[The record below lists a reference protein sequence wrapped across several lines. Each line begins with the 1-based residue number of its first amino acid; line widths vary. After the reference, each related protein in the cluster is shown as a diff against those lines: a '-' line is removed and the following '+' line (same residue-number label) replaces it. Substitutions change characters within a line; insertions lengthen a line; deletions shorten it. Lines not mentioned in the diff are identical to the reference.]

1 MSEARFGPYGI
12 FLFMALLAGV
22 ATAYQPGLNA
32 KFAAHTPSR
41 LYGALLNFLVGALA
55 MGVVTLLARVPA
67 PTSAGVSAAPWWS
80 YLGGTL
86 GAFFVT
92 TAVMLVPKMGNASYL
107 AAMIAGQLV
116 ASVVIDHFGH
126 MGLDPHPFTW
136 GKALG
141 IVLMLTGVLCIKFL

>member
-1 MSEARFGPYGI
+1 MSEARFGPYG
-12 FLFMALLAGV
+12 LYLLMALLAGV

-32 KFAAHTPSR
+32 RFASHTPSR
-41 LYGALLNFLVGALA
+41 LYGALLNFVVGAFA
-55 MGVVTLLARVPA
+55 MGLITLLARAPA
-67 PTSAGVSAAPWWS
+67 PTSASLSAAPWWS

-107 AAMIAGQLV
+107 AAMIAGQLM

-126 MGLDPHPFTW
+126 MGLDQHPFTW
-136 GKALG
+136 GKAVG
-141 IVLMLTGVLCIKFL
+141 IALMLAGVLCIKFL

>member
-1 MSEARFGPYGI
+1 MSEARFGPYG
-12 FLFMALLAGV
+12 LYLLMALLAGV

-32 KFAAHTPSR
+32 RFASHTPSR
-41 LYGALLNFLVGALA
+41 LYGALLNFVVGALA
-55 MGVVTLLARVPA
+55 MSLITLLARAPA
-67 PTSAGVSAAPWWS
+67 PTSAGLSAAPWWS

-107 AAMIAGQLV
+107 AAMIAGQLM

-126 MGLDPHPFTW
+126 MGLDQHPFTW
-136 GKALG
+136 GKAVG
-141 IVLMLTGVLCIKFL
+141 IALMLAGVLCIKFL